1 MGKFQN
7 VGAVIAGLVAGFAVN
22 MAFITLNTKWLY
34 PAPEGLDPNK
44 TAQYQA
50 YLDTLP
56 ATAFVVVMLAHLGQA
71 FVGGWVAAR
80 LGNSR
85 PVLLAMI
92 IGVLSLAGGI
102 WAMQMFK
109 GPTFMYAELPL
120 YLVLAWLAGRMVE
133 KQRAGSATP

>member
-1 MGKFQN
+1 MGRFQN
-7 VGAVIAGLVAGFAVN
+7 AGAVIAGLIAGFAVN
-22 MAFITLNTKWLY
+22 MAVLSINTKWLF
-34 PAPEGLDPNK
+34 PAPEGLDPNN

-80 LGNSR
+80 LGSSR

-109 GPTFMYAELPL
+109 GPTWMYAELPL
-120 YLVLAWLAGRMVE
+120 YLLLAWLAGRLVE
-133 KQRAGSATP
+133 KQRAKT